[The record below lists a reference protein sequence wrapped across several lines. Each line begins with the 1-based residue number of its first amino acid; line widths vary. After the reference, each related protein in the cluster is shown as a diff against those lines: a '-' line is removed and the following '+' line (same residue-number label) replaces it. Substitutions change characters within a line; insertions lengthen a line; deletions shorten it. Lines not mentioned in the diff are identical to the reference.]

1 MGPSA
6 IALFDE
12 LETSVVVRQ
21 QTETKR
27 TFQRSC
33 TMVRLCS
40 VCDPHPYVPE
50 GQEGEELIS
59 LLLYE
64 WVLRESRR
72 GMRIQGKAASWVNSR

>member
-1 MGPSA
+1 MQLLFLTNWKLLWLYVSKRKRSGPSSDRA
-6 IALFDE
+6 
-12 LETSVVVRQ
+12 RW
-21 QTETKR
+21 
-27 TFQRSC
+27 
-33 TMVRLCS
+33 S

-72 GMRIQGKAASWVNSR
+72 GMRIQGKAANWVNSR